1 MSTDLKIYQKEQL
14 INITVNEKMEQVVSG
29 RELHNNLGILTRYD
43 IWFKRMCEYGFV
55 ENVDFVLVV
64 QKRTT
69 NNPKNPVVESA
80 DHALKLEMA
89 KQLCML
95 ARNEKGIEF
104 RKYFIKVETAW
115 NDPTQI
121 MARALQIA
129 NRTIDSFKFEV
140 KQLENKIEKDKPKV
154 RFAEAVETA
163 KNSILVRE
171 MAKILTQNE
180 CKIGEKALFQW
191 LRENGYLIK
200 KIGTDYNLPTQRS
213 MEMKLFEI
221 KETAITRT
229 SGSYVSRTP
238 KITGK
243 GQLYFLNKIL
253 KMI

>member
-1 MSTDLKIYQKEQL
+1 MEL
-14 INITVNEKMEQVVSG
+14 IRIQVNEKMEQIVSAK
-29 RELHNNLGILTRYD
+29 ELHEKLEIGTD
-43 IWFKRMCEYGFV
+43 FSTWFKRMCEYGFT
-55 ENVDFVLVV
+55 EDVDFTPFLGKSLGGRPS
-64 QKRTT
+64 QDFIIKI
-69 NNPKNPVVESA
+69 
-80 DHALKLEMA
+80 DMA
-89 KQLCML
+89 KELAML
-95 ARNEKGIEF
+95 QRTEKGKEV
-104 RKYFIKVETAW
+104 RKYFIEIEKSW
-115 NDPTQI
+115 NNPEQI

-140 KQLENKIEKDKPKV
+140 KQLENKIEEDKPKV

-171 MAKILTQNE
+171 MAKILTQND
-180 CKIGEKALFQW
+180 CKIGEKSLFQW

-200 KIGTDYNLPTQRS
+200 KIGTDYNLPTQKA

-229 SGSYVSRTP
+229 SGSYISRTP

>member
-1 MSTDLKIYQKEQL
+1 MEL
-14 INITVNEKMEQVVSG
+14 IRVQVNEKMEQIVSAK
-29 RELHNNLGILTRYD
+29 ELHEKLEIGTD
-43 IWFKRMCEYGFV
+43 FSTWFKRMCEYGFT
-55 ENVDFVLVV
+55 EEIDFTPFLGKSHGGRPS
-64 QKRTT
+64 QDFIIKI
-69 NNPKNPVVESA
+69 
-80 DHALKLEMA
+80 DMA
-89 KQLCML
+89 KELAML
-95 ARNEKGIEF
+95 QRTEKGKEV
-104 RKYFIKVETAW
+104 RKYFIEIEKSW
-115 NDPTQI
+115 NNPEQI

>member
-1 MSTDLKIYQKEQL
+1 MEL
-14 INITVNEKMEQVVSG
+14 IRIQVNEKMEQIVSAK
-29 RELHNNLGILTRYD
+29 ELHEKLEIGTD
-43 IWFKRMCEYGFV
+43 FSTWFKRMCEYGFT
-55 ENVDFVLVV
+55 ENIDFTPFLGKSNGGRPN
-64 QKRTT
+64 QDFIIKI
-69 NNPKNPVVESA
+69 
-80 DHALKLEMA
+80 DMA
-89 KQLCML
+89 KELAML
-95 ARNEKGIEF
+95 QRTEKGKEV
-104 RKYFIKVETAW
+104 RKYFIEIEKNW
-115 NDPTQI
+115 NNPEQI

-171 MAKILTQNE
+171 MAKILTQND
-180 CKIGEKALFQW
+180 CKIGEKSLFQW

-200 KIGTDYNLPTQRS
+200 KIGTDYNLPTQKA

>member
-1 MSTDLKIYQKEQL
+1 MEL
-14 INITVNEKMEQVVSG
+14 IRIQVNEKMEQIVSAK
-29 RELHNNLGILTRYD
+29 ELHEKLEIGTD
-43 IWFKRMCEYGFV
+43 FSTWFKRMCEYGFT
-55 ENVDFVLVV
+55 EDVDFTPFLGKSLGGRPS
-64 QKRTT
+64 QDFIIKI
-69 NNPKNPVVESA
+69 
-80 DHALKLEMA
+80 DMA
-89 KQLCML
+89 KELAML
-95 ARNEKGIEF
+95 QRTEKGKEV
-104 RKYFIKVETAW
+104 RKYFIEIEKSW
-115 NDPTQI
+115 NNPEQI

-129 NRTIDSFKFEV
+129 NRTIDSFKFE
-140 KQLENKIEKDKPKV
+140 V

-171 MAKILTQNE
+171 MAKILTQND
-180 CKIGEKALFQW
+180 CKIGEKSLFQW

-200 KIGTDYNLPTQRS
+200 KIGTDYNLPTQKA

-229 SGSYVSRTP
+229 SGSYISRTP